1 MIPLG
6 VISSSSLSAFS
17 LPTLGLVGHWDASKF
32 TTFTPVNTWT
42 DQTGLGDMV
51 IPSGAYG
58 FDARVPP
65 FGSSTSLQ
73 GYYIQP
79 KTGGALY
86 RSMPPSDPS
95 YGGENYYWSAVV
107 VWQPGPTEVFGVD
120 QVSVKQDDNLSL
132 QVINI
137 TDGVAPSSHSNSYS
151 FASTFI
157 VTSSDGGKDVFRNG
171 TLLRHFTAASPL
183 NLGSSRLTLGGSA
196 FYGTSLSL
204 SRTSS
209 KYFEVALYNRTL
221 TTSEVSSIHSYAKAK
236 WSL

>member
-17 LPTLGLVGHWDASKF
+17 LPPLGLVGHWDASKF
-32 TTFTPVNTWT
+32 SNFTPVNTWT

-51 IPSGAYG
+51 VPSGAYG
-58 FDARVPP
+58 FDARVPS
-65 FGSSTSLQ
+65 FGGSTSLQ
-73 GYYIQP
+73 GYYIVP
-79 KTGGALY
+79 KTGGKLH

-95 YGGENYYWSAVV
+95 YGGENYYWSVVV
-107 VWQPGPTEVFGVD
+107 VWNPGTNEVFGVD
-120 QVSVKQDDNLSL
+120 QVSLRQEG

-137 TDGVAPSSHSNSYS
+137 TDGVDQSSHSNSSS

-157 VTSSDGGKDVFRNG
+157 VTSSNGGKDVFRNG

-196 FYGTSLSL
+196 FYDTSLSL